1 MVFLLSLFLILSE
14 NVWLNNVCTCWRPSK
29 PAGNIARLI
38 SSPYCRYTTPDKQQK
53 SGTMDTIADFFT
65 SVVLIILSP
74 KLQDC
79 IKNSL
84 MVSTPYRHAAGLSK
98 VKLIADWQSIVN
110 QCVVFHFVS
119 DLYNADYVGSTAW
132 HLFQCA
138 AEHKNSAISKYFHE
152 VHGSSNLLNKGHFN
166 ILRKCQSKFD
176 CLVFEK
182 LYIRKFKP
190 NLNVQTDSIHAK
202 LFV

>member
-53 SGTMDTIADFFT
+53 GGTMDTTADFFT

-79 IKNSL
+79 IKYSL
-84 MVSTPYRHAAGLSK
+84 MVSIPYRHAAGLSR
-98 VKLIADWQSIVN
+98 VKLIADWKSFVN
-110 QCVVFHFVS
+110 QCVVYHFVR

-138 AEHKNSAISKYFHE
+138 AEHKNSASIFMKRM
-152 VHGSSNLLNKGHFN
+152 KGAIFWMRA
-166 ILRKCQSKFD
+166 ILTFWESANESKFD